1 MTDTP
6 TPRVIIRYKNR
17 ARALV
22 TVTEHEA
29 VNPARPNERFT
40 AECAGCL
47 DSKSGDFMPAPVR
60 IRDARTWAAE
70 HAGTCRALPQPTEQ
84 D

>member
-22 TVTEHEA
+22 TVTEH
-29 VNPARPNERFT
+29 
-40 AECAGCL
+40 
-47 DSKSGDFMPAPVR
+47 
-60 IRDARTWAAE
+60 
-70 HAGTCRALPQPTEQ
+70 AGTCRALPQPTEQ